1 MRDPSRIPKILTLLE
16 MAWDMEP
23 DCRLGQLLLAIVSDP
38 DRDLFYI
45 EEDEWERL
53 LRSFICDD
61 EGVDIRLKQLELQ
74 FEEFTLSEPQ
84 NTK

>member
-38 DRDLFYI
+38 HRDMFYI

-53 LRSFICDD
+53 FRSFICDD
-61 EGVDIRLKQLELQ
+61 EAVDIRIKQL
-74 FEEFTLSEPQ
+74 EPQ